1 MNYNIN
7 SKKQLAILLSRLKAF
22 EKPSFLLEQYPTDSE
37 IAAEIIWNA
46 SQLGDLD
53 NKVIADLGCGT
64 GILGIGCLFLNAK
77 KVYFV
82 DIDNRQLKN
91 LDNNLKLMALKNYE
105 IVLSDVKNFNIKVD
119 VVIQNPPFGTK
130 KEHADKIFLEK
141 AFQIAKVIYSFHKI
155 ESKNFIEAISKDNDF
170 QITHYFE
177 FDFPLK
183 NTMAFHEKKVKKIK
197 VGCWRLEKIKK

>member
-1 MNYNIN
+1 MDYNIH
-7 SKKQLAILLSRLKAF
+7 SKKQLAVLLSRLKAF

-37 IAAEIIWNA
+37 IAAEVIWNA
-46 SQLGDLD
+46 FQLGDLD

-64 GILGIGCLFLNAK
+64 GILGIGCLFMKAK

-82 DIDNRQLKN
+82 DIDARQLKN

-105 IVLSDVKNFNIKVD
+105 IVLSDVKNFNQKVD
-119 VVIQNPPFGTK
+119 LVIQNPPFGTK

-141 AFQIAKVIYSFHKI
+141 AFEISKVIYSFHKI
-155 ESKNFIEAISKDNDF
+155 ESKNFIEAISKDNNF
-170 QITHYFE
+170 LITNYFE

-197 VGCWRLEKIKK
+197 VGCWRLIKK